1 MISPDLLL
9 TAFVTLFVIMDPI
22 GTTPL
27 FVALTS
33 GMTAA
38 ERRRVSIRAILIAG
52 ALLAVFGL
60 AGETLLA
67 VIGIGIPAF
76 RISGGLLL
84 FLIAVEMLF
93 ERRTE
98 RREKQT
104 NEPRPA
110 PSVFPLAMPLLAG
123 PGSLASMILL
133 TSQHAG
139 DYLAIAAILGV
150 MAAVLAVVYVLFSMG
165 GLIERVLGHT
175 GIVVVTRLLGIL
187 LAALAVQFVLN
198 GLSDLGLLPA

>member
-22 GTTPL
+22 GTTPI

-33 GMTAA
+33 GMTTA
-38 ERRRVSIRAILIAG
+38 ERRRVSVRAIVIAG
-52 ALLAVFGL
+52 ALLALFGL
-60 AGETLLA
+60 AGEALLA
-67 VIGIGIPAF
+67 VIGIGLPAF

-93 ERRTE
+93 ERRSE

-104 NEPRPA
+104 NEPRPD

-150 MAAVLAVVYVLFSMG
+150 MVAVLVVVYVLFRMG

-187 LAALAVQFVLN
+187 LAALSVQFVLN
-198 GLSDLGLLPA
+198 GLSDLGLLPV